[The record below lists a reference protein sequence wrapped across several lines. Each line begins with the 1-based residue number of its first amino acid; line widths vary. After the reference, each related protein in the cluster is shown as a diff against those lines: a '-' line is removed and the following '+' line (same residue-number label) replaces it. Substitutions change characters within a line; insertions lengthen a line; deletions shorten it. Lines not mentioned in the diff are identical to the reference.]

1 MREAVIVS
9 YARTGLAKSG
19 RGGFNITPPM
29 SMAAHAI
36 KHAVERAGVDKEY
49 VEDCYLGNCAHG
61 APNIGRQAA
70 LLAGMPK
77 STAGVSVNRFCSS
90 GLQTI
95 AMAANSIRSDGA
107 DCIVAGGVESI
118 SIPGGGSP
126 KESIDPDLLKAAP
139 DIFMAMIDTADI
151 VAERYKLSREYQDE
165 YSLESQRRMAAA
177 QQANKFK
184 DEIVP
189 MKTKM
194 KVVDKATKAESIVDY
209 VVDKDECNRPE
220 TTLEGLAKLEPVKG
234 PGKFV
239 TAGNASQLS
248 DGAAAV
254 VLMEAKDAEKRGLNP
269 LGRFVA
275 WAAAGCE
282 PDEMGIGP
290 IYAVPKLLKRHGL
303 KIDDI
308 DLWELNEAFASQ
320 CLYSRDKLGI
330 DPEKYNVNGGSI
342 AIGHPVRHDRR
353 ASAPATS
360 CRKAAGARPS
370 GASSRCASAAARAAR
385 ACSRSTAEIFALA
398 RNSDRNKE
406 NGSARSHFPFEVSAS
421 VAMLLDDHD
430 LVAMT
435 MPPSAMV
442 AAVAMPAIF
451 GTRAIAMMM
460 AVVAATLDHDSLGAR
475 NRRRRDDDRTKCGD
489 NVSKLLH
496 SSPPQLIE
504 DRTSHRSERSRGT
517 SKRILNACS
526 DTHGCTRRPFDF
538 WLVS

>member
-36 KHAVERAGVDKEY
+36 KHAVERAGVEKEY

-61 APNIGRQAA
+61 APNIGRQSA
-70 LLAGMPK
+70 LLAGLPK
-77 STAGVSVNRFCSS
+77 STGGVAVNRFCSS

-209 VVDKDECNRPE
+209 VVDRDECNRPD
-220 TTLEGLAKLEPVKG
+220 TTLQGLAKLEPVKG
-234 PGKFV
+234 PGKYV

-269 LGRFVA
+269 LGRFVV

-290 IYAVPKLLKRHGL
+290 VFAVPKLLKRYGL
-303 KIDDI
+303 KVDDI
-308 DLWELNEAFASQ
+308 DLWELNEAFAVQ
-320 CLYSRDKLGI
+320 VLYCQDQLGIPDDKL
-330 DPEKYNVNGGSI
+330 NVDGGSI
-342 AIGHPVRHDRR
+342 SIGHPYGMSGARMTGHALIEGKRR
-353 ASAPATS
+353 GVQWVVVTM
-360 CRKAAGARPS
+360 CVGGGMGAAG
-370 GASSRCASAAARAAR
+370 
-385 ACSRSTAEIFALA
+385 L
-398 RNSDRNKE
+398 
-406 NGSARSHFPFEVSAS
+406 FEV
-421 VAMLLDDHD
+421 L
-430 LVAMT
+430 
-435 MPPSAMV
+435 
-442 AAVAMPAIF
+442 
-451 GTRAIAMMM
+451 
-460 AVVAATLDHDSLGAR
+460 
-475 NRRRRDDDRTKCGD
+475 
-489 NVSKLLH
+489 
-496 SSPPQLIE
+496 
-504 DRTSHRSERSRGT
+504 
-517 SKRILNACS
+517 
-526 DTHGCTRRPFDF
+526 
-538 WLVS
+538 